1 MDMKQRMELLI
12 MVGEDNL
19 NTHWVPEGGF
29 EMLQVFGTPLFGTCI
44 VFSIAVAK
52 TGVNYDGKGG
62 TAPDP
67 LIVVQ
72 RSFDQKSP
80 K

>member
-1 MDMKQRMELLI
+1 MKQRMELLI

-29 EMLQVFGTPLFGTCI
+29 EVLQVFLFVTCI
-44 VFSIAVAK
+44 VFSIAVSK
-52 TGVNYDGKGG
+52 TVVNYDGKGG

-67 LIVVQ
+67 LIWSSVALIK
-72 RSFDQKSP
+72 KSP